1 MEENLIADEMQ
12 LLELVKEYIQAKG
25 NSFAIIPME
34 DRVKMFLG
42 CVKDCDY
49 RKESF
54 LRVQDFKNLFFP
66 KDQLANSGIKNIN
79 EYLATFVIGDKSN
92 NENRLVVL
100 FNKLGINDKQEL
112 NNKNTSSYEISFKNN
127 EVKQIEL
134 NNLKYKLNYDS
145 YKLCKCKE
153 CDNSQ
158 NELFDKFK
166 NYLAKTNTKQA

>member
-1 MEENLIADEMQ
+1 MEENLIVDEMQ
-12 LLELVKEYIQAKG
+12 LLELVKGYVQAKG

-92 NENRLVVL
+92 NENRL
-100 FNKLGINDKQEL
+100 EL

-153 CDNSQ
+153 YDNSQ